1 MKKTLIVT
9 TLIVVFGGI
18 AVNEA
23 FKAFNNSPLGTLK
36 KLNDRKEAIEKL
48 IDEGPLEI
56 KQPELKLQ

>member
-1 MKKTLIVT
+1 MT

-23 FKAFNNSPLGTLK
+23 YKAFNNSPLGTLK